1 MVEKSVKEGNK
12 DSVVIYRVF
21 ISLNVVFYFQRGFK
35 TLPVSTTGLPVY
47 VQPVNYW
54 WICYLF
60 MELPSNRLFNCKILA
75 GIFALAFMIL
85 LPPSG
90 YLDTAIDDLSM
101 IVFFLLSVS
110 VDKDDDNLITA
121 LFYFKLVVAIMVL
134 LAYNGHLIH
143 DVSGIRPHTEIVRHS
158 YGFMHPNSLGL
169 FFITLIYDFSL
180 LRKPYRFDGG
190 IIMLLTALLVFSVT
204 DSRTS
209 FFIALGI
216 ILCYFLKPI
225 LSKIKVSGYVIMPF
239 VIGMFA
245 LGLALPRYFTPDNP
259 IFVTLN
265 YLFTG
270 RTGIGHAYLE
280 QFGLNWMPRNIPTFT
295 EINGVPMYDDSF
307 YVDVLLRQRIILFC
321 MYPIFLLVQLKG
333 KKFTLFHT
341 LLFLLTFF
349 IGTMEHYGASVEIC
363 TILLL
368 NYFAV
373 SGDKLDEKY

>member
-21 ISLNVVFYFQRGFK
+21 ISLDVVFYFQRGFK

-158 YGFMHPNSLGL
+158 YGMALCIQTHL
-169 FFITLIYDFSL
+169 DCFSL
-180 LRKPYRFDGG
+180 L
-190 IIMLLTALLVFSVT
+190 
-204 DSRTS
+204 
-209 FFIALGI
+209 
-216 ILCYFLKPI
+216 
-225 LSKIKVSGYVIMPF
+225 
-239 VIGMFA
+239 
-245 LGLALPRYFTPDNP
+245 
-259 IFVTLN
+259 
-265 YLFTG
+265 
-270 RTGIGHAYLE
+270 
-280 QFGLNWMPRNIPTFT
+280 
-295 EINGVPMYDDSF
+295 
-307 YVDVLLRQRIILFC
+307 
-321 MYPIFLLVQLKG
+321 
-333 KKFTLFHT
+333 
-341 LLFLLTFF
+341 
-349 IGTMEHYGASVEIC
+349 
-363 TILLL
+363 
-368 NYFAV
+368 
-373 SGDKLDEKY
+373 

>member
-60 MELPSNRLFNCKILA
+60 MELPSNRLFKCKILA

-225 LSKIKVSGYVIMPF
+225 LSKIKVSGYVIMAF

-265 YLFTG
+265 HLFTG

-307 YVDVLLRQRIILFC
+307 YVDALLRQGIILFC